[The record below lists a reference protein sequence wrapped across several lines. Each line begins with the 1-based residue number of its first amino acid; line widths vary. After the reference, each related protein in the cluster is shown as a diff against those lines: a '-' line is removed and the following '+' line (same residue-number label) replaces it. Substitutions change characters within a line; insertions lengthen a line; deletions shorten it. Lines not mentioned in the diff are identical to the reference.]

1 MQVEWLLLLPLA
13 ALSGWFLGRRALRDE
28 DPLVGSKLSSE
39 YFRGLNF
46 LLNEQPDK
54 AIEVFIRALEVDSE
68 TVELHLALGSLF
80 RRKGQVDRATR
91 IHQNLIAR
99 PTLTQSQ
106 HNLAIFE
113 LAQDYL
119 SAGLFDRAENLF
131 RELEDVEPHR
141 EASIRAL
148 MHVYEKEKEWGQAI
162 DAARKLGRVIKRD
175 MGSVLSHYYCE
186 LAGEAISEK
195 RFTDARQVIAS
206 AMSEDNNS
214 VRAVIL
220 DGEYHLARGNYDQAI
235 ASWKSV
241 ERIRAQLLPVVVPR
255 IIEAYGEIGN
265 SGDELLF
272 YLETLRD
279 EYDSETID
287 SAWLQ
292 VLEQKEGEAAALNS
306 LIEYCESRPGRYAV
320 RRLISNWIDGSGDID
335 TSRMRVVFKR
345 LLDSIDRD
353 ELRFLCSQCGFT
365 GRTLHWQCPGCDEWD
380 TCAPERSDMKWVP
393 TQATK
398 VGVRDVR

>member
-1 MQVEWLLLLPLA
+1 LSSEWLLLLPLA
-13 ALSGWFLGRRALRDE
+13 ALCGWLMGRRARKDD

-131 RELEDVEPHR
+131 KELEDIEPHR

-148 MHVYEKEKEWGQAI
+148 MHVYEKEKEWNQAI
-162 DAARKLGRVIKRD
+162 NAAGKLGRVTNSD
-175 MGSVLSHYYCE
+175 MGSILSHYYCE
-186 LAGEAISEK
+186 LADEAIAENRIS
-195 RFTDARQVIAS
+195 DAHQVIAS
-206 AMSEDNNS
+206 AMSEDRNS

-220 DGEYHLARGNYDQAI
+220 DGEYHLAQGNYDRAI
-235 ASWKSV
+235 KSWKSV
-241 ERIRAQLLPVVVPR
+241 EEIRPELLPVLVPR
-255 IIEAYGEIGN
+255 IIEAYGQVDNG
-265 SGDELLF
+265 GDELYS
-272 YLETLRD
+272 YLENLRAL
-279 EYDSETID
+279 YDSEAIN
-287 SAWLQ
+287 SAWLR
-292 VLEQKEGEAAALNS
+292 VLEQREGQAHALNS
-306 LIEYCESRPGRYAV
+306 LIKHCEEKPSRYAMK
-320 RRLISNWIDGSGDID
+320 RLISDWVEGSGDID
-335 TSRMRVVFKR
+335 PSRMRTIFQR
-345 LLDSIDRD
+345 LIESFGTD
-353 ELRFLCSQCGFT
+353 ELRFLCSQCGFA

-380 TCAPERSDMKWVP
+380 TCTPELPHMTWSPGRP
-393 TQATK
+393 ANL
-398 VGVRDVR
+398 GVQGAR

>member
-1 MQVEWLLLLPLA
+1 MA
-13 ALSGWFLGRRALRDE
+13 AFSGWWLGRRDPQDK

-141 EASIRAL
+141 EACMRAL
-148 MHVYEKEKEWGQAI
+148 MHVYEKEKEWNQAI
-162 DAARKLGRVIKRD
+162 DVARALGRVLKKE
-175 MGSVLSHYYCE
+175 MGSILSHYFCE
-186 LAGEAISEK
+186 LADIAILGN
-195 RFTDARQVIAS
+195 RIDDAWEVIAG
-206 AMSEDNNS
+206 AMSEDPNN
-214 VRAVIL
+214 VRAVML
-220 DGEYHLARGNYDQAI
+220 KGDYHSAQGNYVSAI
-235 ASWKSV
+235 EAWKSV
-241 ERIRAQLLPVVVPR
+241 ERIRPRFLGVVVPR
-255 IIEAYGEIGN
+255 IIGAYGKFEN
-265 SGDELLF
+265 DGDELHL
-272 YLETLRD
+272 YLEGLRD
-279 EYDSETID
+279 RFDSEIIN

-292 VLEQKEGEAAALNS
+292 VVEQRDGESRARDS
-306 LIEYCESRPGRYAV
+306 LIEYCERRPSRYAI
-320 RRLISNWIDGSGDID
+320 RRLISDWVEGLSEID
-335 TSRMRVVFKR
+335 TPRMRTVFKR
-345 LLDSIDRD
+345 FLESIEKD
-353 ELRFLCSQCGFT
+353 ETRYLCGQCGFS

-380 TCAPERSDMKWVP
+380 TCTPAGSEMGTEFLGTGSGAEVAEA
-393 TQATK
+393 QL
-398 VGVRDVR
+398 VR